1 MKKWI
6 FTAFGDIFG
15 MEQRLNHLSDAGLE
29 LVSAE
34 DGLTFWGDFAH
45 TSRQELRYY
54 VEPAP
59 ILRSEEQLLHRVEE
73 LRGLGWDSRCTLNGL
88 DVYASAPLRFPE
100 RPMPYRSRLPD
111 LVALLGVLL
120 SLLLCTLLPGPEWY
134 LNNSE
139 LFLHLS
145 AFLLLPIGTLW
156 ALWRLVRL
164 IVPARRAALVPLVL
178 LRGMLSALWLL
189 WWWLLADS
197 VVLTLLPLFWAFIT
211 LLAGLLLRLW
221 LGIGTSPEGKPRWTH
236 HTPLSQRLV
245 CVGLTLLLAI
255 GLHRLGVT
263 AAVQDYAAGAA
274 PWGDG
279 WALHT
284 SDVMTNPGVISSTE
298 YRKQGS
304 LLVQRESYTEVSE
317 TQRLECQRCTC
328 LIPALNGLL
337 SERWTAQLPT
347 SGERYTVTRGR
358 QTLLLWCARPCDKD
372 PTPQMQELLKS

>member
-6 FTAFGDIFG
+6 FTAFGDAFG
-15 MEQRLNHLSDAGLE
+15 LEQRLNQLADAGLE

-34 DGLTFWGDFAH
+34 DGLLFRGEFVP
-45 TSRQELRYY
+45 TSRQELRYF

-73 LRGLGWDSRCTLNGL
+73 LRALGWDSKCTLNGL
-88 DVYASAPLRFPE
+88 DIYVSAPLRFPE
-100 RPMPYRSRLPD
+100 RPMPKISRS
-111 LVALLGVLL
+111 AGICSLLGVLF

-139 LFLHLS
+139 LFMHLS
-145 AFLLLPIGTLW
+145 AFFLLPIGTLW

-164 IVPARRAALVPLVL
+164 IVPARRVAPAPLVL
-178 LRGMLSALWLL
+178 LRGTLSALWLL
-189 WWWLLADS
+189 WWWLFAAS
-197 VVLTLLPLFWAFIT
+197 VVLTLLPPFWALVT
-211 LLAGLLLRLW
+211 LLSGLLLRLW

-236 HTPLSQRLV
+236 HTPLSQRLA

-279 WALHT
+279 WAVHT
-284 SDVMTNPGVISSTE
+284 SDVMQDPGELSSTE
-298 YRKQGS
+298 YRKSGS
-304 LLVQRESYTEVSE
+304 LLVRRESYTEVSE
-317 TQRLECQRCTC
+317 GQRLECQRCTC

-358 QTLLLWCARPCDKD
+358 QTLLLWCARPCDTD
-372 PTPQMQELLKS
+372 PEPQMRTLLKS

>member
-6 FTAFGDIFG
+6 FTAFGDAFG
-15 MEQRLNHLSDAGLE
+15 LEQRLNQLADAGLE

-34 DGLTFWGDFAH
+34 DGLTFRGEFVP
-45 TSRQELRYY
+45 TSRQELRYF

-59 ILRSEEQLLHRVEE
+59 LLRTKEQLLHRVEE
-73 LRGLGWDSRCTLNGL
+73 LRALGWVSRCTLNGL

-120 SLLLCTLLPGPEWY
+120 SLLLCILLPGPEWY
-134 LNNSE
+134 LNNTE
-139 LFLHLS
+139 LFMRLS
-145 AFLLLPIGTLW
+145 AVFLLPIGTLW

-164 IVPARRAALVPLVL
+164 MVPARRAAPVPLVL
-178 LRGMLSALWLL
+178 LRGALSALWLL
-189 WWWLLADS
+189 WWWLLAVS
-197 VVLTLLPLFWAFIT
+197 VVFTLLPPFWALVT
-211 LLAGLLLRLW
+211 LLSGLLLRLW
-221 LGIGTSPEGKPRWTH
+221 LGIGTSPEGKPCWTH
-236 HTPLSQRLV
+236 HTSLSQRFG

-263 AAVQDYAAGAA
+263 AVARDYAAGAA

-279 WALHT
+279 WAVHT
-284 SDVMTNPGVISSTE
+284 SDVMREPAEISSTE
-298 YRKQGS
+298 YRKCGS
-304 LLVQRESYTEVSE
+304 LIVQRESYTEVSE

-358 QTLLLWCARPCDKD
+358 QTLLLWCARPCDMD
-372 PTPQMQELLKS
+372 PEPQMRALLNR